1 MDLAALQARQV
12 FSTLQILSL
21 LQSPAPASFPPVL
34 ALSVTVLLFRFP
46 LAVIHINSRRKVTFL
61 YMILQSFE
69 SHPRTEV
76 KFLSVMLFAKGFVAS
91 LTLISIE
98 FTRA

>member
-1 MDLAALQARQV
+1 
-12 FSTLQILSL
+12 
-21 LQSPAPASFPPVL
+21 
-34 ALSVTVLLFRFP
+34 
-46 LAVIHINSRRKVTFL
+46 
-61 YMILQSFE
+61 MILQSFE

-98 FTRA
+98 FHKSLRAGAERIIILVLQKTQQFRVMSQALCKALI